1 MLIKEQ
7 EFYDSHKEELRKKY
21 LNKRIVIS
29 NNEIRGSYD
38 TDAEALKEALK
49 TMKPG
54 TFMIKLVTAT
64 DEETVQRYYSRV
76 YV

>member
-21 LNKRIVIS
+21 LNKRVVIS
-29 NNEIRGSYD
+29 SNEIKGAYD
-38 TDAEALKEALK
+38 SDAEALKESLK

-54 TFMIKLVTAT
+54 SFMIKLVTAT
-64 DEETVQRYYSRV
+64 DDEKVQRFYSRV
-76 YV
+76 YA

>member
-1 MLIKEQ
+1 MLSKEQ
-7 EFYDSHKEELRKKY
+7 EFYETNKEKFRELY

-29 NNEIRGSYD
+29 DGEVKGAYNSD
-38 TDAEALKEALK
+38 TEALTAAPK

-54 TFMIKLVTAT
+54 SFMIKLVTAT
-64 DEETVQRYYSRV
+64 DEEPVQRYYSRV

>member
-29 NNEIRGSYD
+29 SNEIKGAYD
-38 TDAEALKEALK
+38 SDAEALKESLK

-54 TFMIKLVTAT
+54 SFMIKLVTAT
-64 DEETVQRYYSRV
+64 DDEKVQRFYSRV
-76 YV
+76 YA